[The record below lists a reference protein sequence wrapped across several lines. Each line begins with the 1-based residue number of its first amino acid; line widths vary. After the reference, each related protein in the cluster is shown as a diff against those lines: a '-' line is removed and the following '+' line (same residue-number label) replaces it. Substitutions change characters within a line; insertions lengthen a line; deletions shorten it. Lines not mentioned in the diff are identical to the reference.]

1 MQLHLLLPGLLWPAR
16 VLHDCAYDLEL
27 PALAR
32 LLGRGRILWQE
43 PLALEQALCREFAVV
58 GDQPPYAALRLLGEG
73 IAAAE
78 GTWLCADP
86 SHLAIEQGRLTLG
99 SEDLA
104 IGAAEMQE
112 LLAAVQPLLC
122 ELPGFLG
129 LRAGAAG
136 SGHAYLQLQT
146 PPQLLTTPP
155 SAARGFSV
163 DDALPR
169 GAQAQSWLK
178 IGNEVQM
185 ALHALPGNPRREAE
199 GRPVINSL
207 WFWGAG
213 ALPVPPQAP
222 PYTTVLGA
230 GALLHGLARWSAVA
244 SGPLPERFAAA
255 PRQGATLICLEQLA
269 APTQALDV
277 DAWRK
282 ALLELERNWFA
293 PIAAAFF
300 SGRLGA
306 LRITA
311 LGSEAAFEFSLRSS
325 DRLRFWT
332 RPRPLASLSP

>member
-16 VLHDCAYDLEL
+16 VLHDCSYDLEL

-32 LLGRGRILWQE
+32 LLGRSRILWQE
-43 PLALEQALCREFAVV
+43 PLALEQALCREFSFG
-58 GDQPPYAALRLLGEG
+58 GDEPPYAALRLLGEG

-78 GTWLCADP
+78 GSWLCADP

-99 SEDLA
+99 SADLA
-104 IGAAEMQE
+104 IGEAEMQA
-112 LLAAVQPLLC
+112 LLAAVQPLLRQ
-122 ELPGFLG
+122 LPGFLG

-136 SGHAYLQLQT
+136 SGHAYLQLQAT
-146 PPQLLTTPP
+146 PRLFTTPP

-163 DDALPR
+163 EQALPR
-169 GAQAQSWLK
+169 GEQAQLWLK
-178 IGNEVQM
+178 LGNEVQM
-185 ALHALPGNPRREAE
+185 ALHALPGNRRREAE

-213 ALPVPPQAP
+213 LLPTAAPLP
-222 PYTTVLGA
+222 PYATVLGA
-230 GALLHGLARWSAVA
+230 GPLLHGLARWSALA
-244 SGPLPERFAAA
+244 SGPTPQRFAAA
-255 PRQGATLICLEQLA
+255 PRQGATLICLDQLA

-282 ALLELERNWFA
+282 ALLELERDWFA

-311 LGSEAAFEFSLRSS
+311 LGSEAAFALDLRSR
-325 DRLRFWT
+325 DRLRFWNK
-332 RPRPLASLSP
+332 PRPLASLLP